1 MNSSSK
7 IQLALAV
14 LFAANW
20 HSPAFSHLAEETQP
34 LRLSIH
40 VYNLSPVSPRTV
52 DQAMKEARR
61 ILAGAAM
68 QIVWQTGPVDAS
80 EANITDQHAGSQ
92 SHERDHRDYIVV
104 TILRKVPDSC
114 LQGALGYSLPDARF
128 GSHALIFCNR
138 VERVSASGGIDL
150 ATILGHA
157 IAHEIGHVL
166 LGSPEHSAVGIMKAR
181 WGIADYQNAAKGC
194 MKFTPSQCNVIRHQ
208 TSIRLQQAR

>member
-7 IQLALAV
+7 IQLALGV

-20 HSPAFSHLAEETQP
+20 HSPAFSHLAEQTQP
-34 LRLSIH
+34 FRLNIH

-52 DQAMKEARR
+52 DQAMKAAGR
-61 ILAGAAM
+61 ILAGSTVE
-68 QIVWQTGPVDAS
+68 IVWQTGPLDAS
-80 EANITDQHAGSQ
+80 EANITDQHAGWQ
-92 SHERDHRDYIVV
+92 SHERDRRDYLVV
-104 TILRKVPDSC
+104 TILRKFPDSC

-128 GSHALIFCNR
+128 GPHALIFGNR

-150 ATILGHA
+150 ATFLGHA

-181 WGIADYQNAAKGC
+181 WGIADYQNAAMGC
-194 MKFTPSQCNVIRHQ
+194 MRFTPSQCRAIREQ